1 MGRYHAARAQR
12 VDLLDYVRQKSG
24 DEKYQDRQGTLE
36 AKRRH
41 AKAMLLGW
49 LSTSLKQYEKLQV

>member
-12 VDLLDYVRQKSG
+12 VDLLDYIRQKSG

-36 AKRRH
+36 AKRRN
-41 AKAMLLGW
+41 AKALLLGW
-49 LSTSLKQYEKLQV
+49 VSTSVNHLVRIY